1 MSTKTV
7 CIGCS
12 LSLRVS
18 VSYIVWKYLLVFG
31 LVVSVEE
38 AMTVEE
44 LGHDVGLEGHVE
56 RRACL
61 LALKQ
66 VRVVTHL
73 HTGRHKT
80 VDLVKKGK
88 DPGTTHA
95 CSETANSLFGYSYW
109 VSDSETIL
117 PEIIT
122 TNNRDQSSWLL
133 LLTKN
138 NPNCCALFR
147 FLCWKPKRTTERRP
161 QLVPSWTASPG
172 SWGRRWWCGTAGPSP
187 WRTAADPRWRS
198 CSSEPGRATSVATSA
213 GSRSGSQSVEK
224 ASRTSVFKRYNVIF
238 IILFLF
244 SE

>member
-1 MSTKTV
+1 MDKVTSLNARRSKIRPRVILLIAIIEIIALCCSQINKCPLKLV

-18 VSYIVWKYLLVFG
+18 VSSIVWKHLLVFG

-38 AMTVEE
+38 AVTVEE

-66 VRVVTHL
+66 VGVVTHL

-80 VDLVKKGK
+80 VDLIKKGK
-88 DPGTTHA
+88 DPGATRA
-95 CSETANSLFGYSYW
+95 CSETANSLFSYSYR

-117 PEIIT
+117 PEMII

-133 LLTKN
+133 LLTK
-138 NPNCCALFR
+138 
-147 FLCWKPKRTTERRP
+147 
-161 QLVPSWTASPG
+161 
-172 SWGRRWWCGTAGPSP
+172 
-187 WRTAADPRWRS
+187 
-198 CSSEPGRATSVATSA
+198 
-213 GSRSGSQSVEK
+213 
-224 ASRTSVFKRYNVIF
+224 
-238 IILFLF
+238 
-244 SE
+244 

>member
-95 CSETANSLFGYSYW
+95 CSETANSLFGYSY
-109 VSDSETIL
+109 
-117 PEIIT
+117 
-122 TNNRDQSSWLL
+122 
-133 LLTKN
+133 
-138 NPNCCALFR
+138 
-147 FLCWKPKRTTERRP
+147 
-161 QLVPSWTASPG
+161 
-172 SWGRRWWCGTAGPSP
+172 
-187 WRTAADPRWRS
+187 
-198 CSSEPGRATSVATSA
+198 
-213 GSRSGSQSVEK
+213 
-224 ASRTSVFKRYNVIF
+224 
-238 IILFLF
+238 
-244 SE
+244 